1 MPRDGSG
8 NFTLGSGNPVVPNT
22 IISSTGWANPT
33 LSDIAAA
40 ITASIAKDGQTTPT
54 GNLPMGN
61 FRHTNVANA
70 VSRTDY
76 AAAGQV
82 QDSSMSWLTTVSGT
96 DTITAA
102 LAVPPLAA
110 YVAGQSFRFAAAGA
124 NTTTSVTLNIN
135 GLGAKSVTRANGTAL
150 VVGEIAAGSIV
161 HVTYDGTNFQINSQ
175 YGRLIN
181 VQVLTSSGTY
191 TPTPGTNSV
200 VVEIQGPGGAG
211 GGAVANGGSAFS
223 AGAGGGAGG
232 YLQVRLTSGFS
243 GVSVVVGAPGL
254 GVVGA
259 NGGTGGSTSFGSYSC
274 SGGSGGVASGSST
287 AGAAVGLGGLG
298 GSISPT
304 VGVLQAVPGMHGL
317 PTFIASAGIYTI
329 GAGGGSKM
337 GQGGSGGI
345 TSNGNNGFGWGAGGG
360 GVISGSGSAFKGGD
374 GSVGKVIVWEYA

>member
-8 NFTLGSGNPVVPNT
+8 NYTLPSGNPVVPNT
-22 IISSTGWANPT
+22 IISSSGWGNPT
-33 LSDIAAA
+33 MSDLGAAL
-40 ITASIAKDGQTTPT
+40 TASIAKDGQTTPT
-54 GNLPMGN
+54 ANLPMGN

-82 QDSSMSWLTTVSGT
+82 QDGSMSWLTSVSGT
-96 DTITAA
+96 DTITAS

-110 YVAGQSFRFAAAGA
+110 YVAGQSFRFPAAGA

-135 GLGAKSVTRANGTAL
+135 GLGAKPVTRANGTAL
-150 VVGEIAAGSIV
+150 VAGEIAAGSIV

-175 YGRLIN
+175 YGRLLN

-200 VVEIQGPGGAG
+200 IVEIQGPGGAG
-211 GGAVANGGSAFS
+211 GGAVSNGASAFS

-232 YLQVRLTSGFS
+232 YLQVRLTSGFA

-259 NGGTGGSTSFGSYSC
+259 NGGSGGSTSFGTYSC
-274 SGGSGGVASGSST
+274 SGGGGGVASGSST
-287 AGAAVGLGGLG
+287 AGAAVGLGGAG
-298 GSISPT
+298 GNIST
-304 VGVLQAVPGMHGL
+304 STGVLQAVPGTNGL
-317 PTFIASAGIYTI
+317 PTFIASAGIYNI
-329 GAGGGSKM
+329 GSGGSSRM
-337 GQGGSGGI
+337 GQGGAGGI
-345 TSNGNNGFGWGAGGG
+345 SNNGNNGFGWGGGGG

>member
-1 MPRDGSG
+1 MPFNGSG
-8 NFTLGSGNPVVPNT
+8 GFQLVTGNPVVT
-22 IISSTGWANPT
+22 GTTISSTVHNNTMA
-33 LSDIAAA
+33 DIANNGLTLAV
-40 ITASIAKDGQTTPT
+40 TKDGQQTPT
-54 GNLPMGN
+54 ANLPMGG
-61 FRHTNVANA
+61 FRHTGVGNA
-70 VSRTDY
+70 VARTDY

-82 QDSSMSWLTTVSGT
+82 QDGSMQWITSISGT
-96 DTITAA
+96 DTITGS
-102 LAVPPLAA
+102 LGVPLLAA
-110 YVAGQSFRFAAAGA
+110 YVAGQSFRFVSAGA
-124 NTTTSVTLNIN
+124 NTTNSVTLNIN
-135 GLGAKSVTRANGTAL
+135 SIGAKPVTRSNGAAL
-150 VVGEIAAGSIV
+150 VAGEIAAGSIV
-161 HVTYDGTNFQINSQ
+161 HVTYDGTNFQINTQ

-211 GGAVANGGSAFS
+211 GGSVANGASAFS

-259 NGGTGGSTSFGSYSC
+259 NGGTGGSTSFGTYSC
-274 SGGSGGVASGSST
+274 SGGSGGVASGSSA

-304 VGVLQAVPGMHGL
+304 SGVLQAVPGMHGL

-345 TSNGNNGFGWGAGGG
+345 TTNGNNGFGWGAGGG

-374 GSVGKVIVWEYA
+374 GSVGKIIVWEYA